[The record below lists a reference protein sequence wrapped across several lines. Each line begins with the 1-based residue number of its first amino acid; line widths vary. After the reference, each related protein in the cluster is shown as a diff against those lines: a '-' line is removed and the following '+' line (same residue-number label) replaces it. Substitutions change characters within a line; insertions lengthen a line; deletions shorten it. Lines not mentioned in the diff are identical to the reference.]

1 MTSPGS
7 PRARAGEAIRRGVLA
22 LASVAVAFA
31 VVEIGARAAGLRP
44 HRPVEWDIRVEPGG
58 RYQVAH
64 PTLGYAPRPGRFTIH
79 FGDGHAWR
87 ATHLPDATRITRPLE
102 TYPSAAALPQ
112 IWIFGCSFAHG
123 WGLDDEETFAWRL
136 QELLPGQEVRN
147 FGVGGY
153 GTLQSLLQLREALG
167 RGPAPAVAVLAYGD
181 FHDERNTRLRS
192 WRRANSEYRR
202 FGTTAQPYVRLDS
215 DGRLVQRFDDATY
228 GDLFLIRHSA
238 ILNRLDA
245 AWSLLEDRFVRSH
258 EVSRLLIG
266 ELDREARAH
275 GAVFVLGGIIASE
288 PTREMLDWAGRRG
301 IRAADLS
308 VDLSAPGNAMRF
320 DGHPSARANREFAR
334 KLHAALTQPGGPLAG
349 SARAGQA
356 PRP

>member
-1 MTSPGS
+1 MASPGS
-7 PRARAGEAIRRGVLA
+7 PRARLGEVVRSAVLA
-22 LASVAVAFA
+22 LASVAVAFG
-31 VVEIGARAAGLRP
+31 VVEVGARAAGLRP
-44 HRPVEWDIRVEPGG
+44 YRPAEWNIRVEPGG

-79 FGDGHAWR
+79 FGDGHTWR
-87 ATHLPDATRITRPLE
+87 ATHLADGTRITRPLE

-112 IWIFGCSFAHG
+112 IWIFGCSFTHG

-136 QELLPGQEVRN
+136 QQLLPDHEVKN

-167 RGPAPAVAVLAYGD
+167 RGPAPGVAVLAYGD

-192 WRRANSEYRR
+192 WRKANSEYRR
-202 FGTTAQPYVRLDS
+202 FGTTAQPFVRLGA

-228 GDLFLIRHSA
+228 RDLFLIRHSA
-238 ILNRLDA
+238 LLNRLDV
-245 AWSLLEDRFVRSH
+245 AWSLVEDRFVKSH
-258 EVSRLLIG
+258 EVSRVLV
-266 ELDREARAH
+266 EEFDREARAH
-275 GAVFVLGGIIASE
+275 GTVFVLGGIIATE
-288 PTREMLDWAGRRG
+288 PTREMLGWAGRRG
-301 IRAADLS
+301 IRATDLS

-334 KLHAALTQPGGPLAG
+334 KLHAFLAGPGGPLAG
-349 SARAGQA
+349 SARPSEA
-356 PRP
+356 PRS